1 MRPWLKMALIVLGLC
16 AGWMV
21 IGLLTV
27 DDDDE
32 FNKVITAYK
41 AR

>member
-1 MRPWLKMALIVLGLC
+1 MTLMVLGLC

-21 IGLLTV
+21 IGLVTV

-32 FNKVITAYK
+32 FAQIITAYK
-41 AR
+41 SH

>member
-1 MRPWLKMALIVLGLC
+1 MALIVLGLC

-32 FNKVITAYK
+32 FHQVITAYK

>member
-32 FNKVITAYK
+32 FHQVITAYK